1 MRWAGHV
8 VGIGEPYTG
17 FWLGNLRERDHVG
30 DPGMDGKI
38 ILKWF
43 FRKICLGGNGLDRAC
58 SGWGDLSDVA
68 EKENKEPMAYELLTV
83 KLGLSLS
90 FF

>member
-1 MRWAGHV
+1 MRWAVHV

-30 DPGMDGKI
+30 DPGMDGRI

-43 FRKICLGGNGLDRAC
+43 FRKRYLGGMD
-58 SGWGDLSDVA
+58 WI
-68 EKENKEPMAYELLTV
+68 ELA
-83 KLGLSLS
+83 
-90 FF
+90 